1 MVKIVIM
8 VVVAVLGK
16 LSMTRR
22 QCLQCF
28 FSGNFQA
35 VEVKSSVPT
44 LLSSNQTHHHQS
56 PAGSSVTLECL
67 VLNIG
72 HHVVVWRQRDRIIS
86 VGNLMVRKGGK
97 VSVIRGHD
105 LVITDIG
112 MEDAGE
118 YICEVDMFGEVSEV
132 RHELIVF
139 GKLSLS

>member
-1 MVKIVIM
+1 M
-8 VVVAVLGK
+8 
-16 LSMTRR
+16 
-22 QCLQCF
+22 
-28 FSGNFQA
+28 
-35 VEVKSSVPT
+35 
-44 LLSSNQTHHHQS
+44 
-56 PAGSSVTLECL
+56 
-67 VLNIG
+67 LNIG
-72 HHVVVWRQRDRIIS
+72 HHVVVWRHRDRILS